1 MLAPACGLM
10 SIPQSRHVARS
21 DKLNH
26 ESFHLNADAADIY
39 ESQKVVAIFRPLA
52 LATIGSIGIDP
63 GDQVIDVACGTGIVS
78 RVLEE
83 RHPDLARIVGVDL
96 NPSMIEK
103 SKSLTSDSA
112 SRIEWYQSDVAA
124 LPFQDHSFSLA
135 ICQQGL
141 QYFPQKETALSEIRR
156 VVEPGGRLALTVWS
170 GASPLFVVIARALG
184 THINED
190 VARRSLTPFS
200 FNDQAHISSL
210 IRAAGFSEMAVTRIV
225 VDREV
230 GPASHSIPREIASN
244 PIASEVESEGSQ
256 VMKSIVESVD
266 ASLADFRVGDG
277 FIVPQESFLFTAR
290 S

>member
-1 MLAPACGLM
+1 M
-10 SIPQSRHVARS
+10 
-21 DKLNH
+21 NH
-26 ESFHLNADAADIY
+26 ESFHLNADAAAIY

-52 LATIGSIGIDP
+52 LATVRAIGIDP
-63 GDQVIDVACGTGIVS
+63 GDQVIDVACGTGIIS
-78 RVLEE
+78 RVLEQH
-83 RHPDLARIVGVDL
+83 HPDLARIVGVDL
-96 NPSMIEK
+96 NPSMIAK
-103 SKSLTSDSA
+103 SKSLTGG
-112 SRIEWYQSDVAA
+112 SRIEWFQSDVAA
-124 LPFQDHSFSLA
+124 LPFKNHSFSLA

-170 GASPLFVVIARALG
+170 GASPLFVAIANALR

-190 VARRSLTPFS
+190 VARRSLTPFI

-210 IRAAGFSEMAVTRIV
+210 VRAAGFSKVAVTRIV

>member
-1 MLAPACGLM
+1 M
-10 SIPQSRHVARS
+10 
-21 DKLNH
+21 NH
-26 ESFHLNADAADIY
+26 ESFHLTADAADIY

-52 LATIGSIGIDP
+52 LATIEAIGIDP
-63 GDQVIDVACGTGIVS
+63 GDQVIDVACGTGIIS

-96 NPSMIEK
+96 NTSMIEK
-103 SKSLTSDSA
+103 SRSLTSG
-112 SRIEWYQSDVAA
+112 SRIEWYQSDVAE

-141 QYFPQKETALSEIRR
+141 QYFPQKESALSEIRR
-156 VVEPGGRLALTVWS
+156 VVKPGGRLALTVWS
-170 GASPLFVVIARALG
+170 GASPLFVAIAKALE
-184 THINED
+184 THIDED
-190 VARRSLTPFS
+190 VARRSLTPFT

-210 IRAAGFSEMAVTRIV
+210 ISAAGFSEVAVTRIV
-225 VDREV
+225 VDRKV
-230 GPASHSIPREIASN
+230 GPEAHSIPREIASN

-256 VMKSIVESVD
+256 VMQSIVGSVD
-266 ASLADFRVGDG
+266 SSLANFRVGDG

>member
-1 MLAPACGLM
+1 M
-10 SIPQSRHVARS
+10 
-21 DKLNH
+21 NH

-52 LATIGSIGIDP
+52 LATIEAIGIDP
-63 GDQVIDVACGTGIVS
+63 GDRVIDVACGTGIIS
-78 RVLEE
+78 RVLED

-96 NPSMIEK
+96 NVSMIEK
-103 SKSLTSDSA
+103 SRSLTSGN
-112 SRIEWYQSDVAA
+112 RIEWYQSDVAG

-141 QYFPQKETALSEIRR
+141 QYFPRKESALSEIRR

-170 GASPLFVVIARALG
+170 GASPLFVAIARALE
-184 THINED
+184 THIDKD

-210 IRAAGFSEMAVTRIV
+210 ISAAGFSEVAVNRIV

-244 PIASEVESEGSQ
+244 PIASEVEPRGPQ
-256 VMKSIVESVD
+256 VMKSIAESVD
-266 ASLADFRVGDG
+266 SSLADFRVGDG

-290 S
+290 R